1 MNPPS
6 ATGKN
11 APPRPLSGAGNLLS
25 SPLFT
30 RP

>member
-11 APPRPLSGAGNLLS
+11 APPRPLPCPGNLLS
-25 SPLFT
+25 SPLPT